1 MDAGCELNLK
11 KAAHEPI
18 KENAKNAYEGNNKN
32 DIVVRLIK
40 EIPPANPSSPSIQ
53 FIAFTIP
60 TIKID
65 VKVML
70 IKLENKRL
78 LSLLLKISKE
88 TPFIL
93 KPRNHI
99 KIEEANWINNL
110 KNGLIFSFKSSA
122 KPIRK
127 KIVLPNNITKK
138 SLSSKN
144 ECPLNKE
151 KTKKTKF
158 DIKKPEK
165 IDTPPIL
172 TIGVL

>member
-1 MDAGCELNLK
+1 MEAGCELNLK
-11 KAAHEPI
+11 KAAHAPI
-18 KENAKNAYEGNNKN
+18 KENAKNAYEGTNKN

-88 TPFIL
+88 TQF
-93 KPRNHI
+93 NYY
-99 KIEEANWINNL
+99 
-110 KNGLIFSFKSSA
+110 
-122 KPIRK
+122 
-127 KIVLPNNITKK
+127 
-138 SLSSKN
+138 SLSYVI
-144 ECPLNKE
+144 
-151 KTKKTKF
+151 F
-158 DIKKPEK
+158 I
-165 IDTPPIL
+165 
-172 TIGVL
+172 